1 MSGRHARGTFVI
13 RYLLPAVCAAGVV
26 ATPAHAQ
33 DADNFG
39 GFKLGVV
46 AGYDKVSLE
55 YEDVSASDD
64 GVLYGVTAGYDVD
77 LGNAVIGLELEA
89 SDSSTKQ
96 RYTDLLFSGDSAKL
110 AAGRDLYVGARIGI
124 PVSPNLLIYAKGGY
138 VNGRVKLTYDGGAD
152 LFFTDSDTLDGW
164 RLGGGVEF
172 SNSTHFARIEY
183 RYSDYGSY
191 KIADIDTGI
200 DVTRQQVAVTGG
212 FRF

>member
-1 MSGRHARGTFVI
+1 MI
-13 RYLLPAVCAAGVV
+13 RYLVPILCTAGVF
-26 ATPAHAQ
+26 AMPAQAQ
-33 DADNFG
+33 EASNFG

-64 GVLYGVTAGYDVD
+64 GVLYGVTAGYDLD

-96 RYTDLLFSGDSAKL
+96 RYTDLLLAGDSAKL

-152 LFFTDSDTLDGW
+152 LDLIATDSDTLGGW
-164 RLGGGVEF
+164 RLGGGVELA
-172 SNSTHFARIEY
+172 NPTHFARIEY

-191 KIADIDTGI
+191 KIADVDSGI
-200 DVTRQQVAVTGG
+200 DVTRQQVSVTGG

>member
-1 MSGRHARGTFVI
+1 MI
-13 RYLLPAVCAAGVV
+13 RYLLPAVCAAGVF
-26 ATPAHAQ
+26 ATQAHAQ
-33 DADNFG
+33 EAGNFG

-64 GVLYGVTAGYDVD
+64 GVLYGVTAGYDLD

-89 SDSSTKQ
+89 SDSSAKQ
-96 RYTDLLFSGDSAKL
+96 RFTDLIFSGDRAKL
-110 AAGRDLYVGARIGI
+110 ATGRDLYVGARIGI

-138 VNGRVKLTYDGGAD
+138 VNGRVKLTYDGGAA
-152 LFFTDSDTLDGW
+152 LILTDSDTLDGW
-164 RLGGGVEF
+164 RLGGGLELT
-172 SNSTHFARIEY
+172 NPTHFARIEY

-191 KIADIDTGI
+191 KIAGVDTGI

>member
-1 MSGRHARGTFVI
+1 
-13 RYLLPAVCAAGVV
+13 LPVLCAAGAV
-26 ATPAHAQ
+26 AAPAQAQ
-33 DADNFG
+33 EASNFG

-55 YEDVSASDD
+55 YEDVSVHDD
-64 GVLYGVTAGYDVD
+64 GVLYGVTAGYDLD
-77 LGNAVIGLELEA
+77 LGSAVIGLELEA

-96 RYTDLLFSGDSAKL
+96 RFADLLIAGDSAKL

-138 VNGRVKLTYDGGAD
+138 VNGRVKLTYDGGQNLD
-152 LFFTDSDTLDGW
+152 LIATDSDTLGGW
-164 RLGGGVEF
+164 RLGGGIELV
-172 SNSTHFARIEY
+172 NPTHFARIEY

-200 DVTRQQVAVTGG
+200 DVTRQQVSVTGG

>member
-1 MSGRHARGTFVI
+1 MI
-13 RYLLPAVCAAGVV
+13 RYLLPALCAAGAV
-26 ATPAHAQ
+26 AAPAHAQ
-33 DADNFG
+33 EASNFG

-55 YEDVSASDD
+55 YEDVSVRDD
-64 GVLYGVTAGYDVD
+64 GVLYGVTTGYDLD
-77 LGNAVIGLELEA
+77 LGSAVIGLELEA

-96 RYTDLLFSGDSAKL
+96 RFADLLVAGDNAKL

-138 VNGRVKLTYDGGAD
+138 VNGRVKLTYDGGPD
-152 LFFTDSDTLDGW
+152 LDLIATDSDTLGGW

-172 SNSTHFARIEY
+172 VNPTHFARIEY

-191 KIADIDTGI
+191 KITDIDTGI
-200 DVTRQQVAVTGG
+200 DVTRQQVSVTGG